1 MTFTQKVPCSPF
13 RERELYK
20 LILDVS
26 PKIDVLPYHEMTVSI
41 LSWVLYLSLD
51 SSLLRCTWAVCY
63 SKKDFGLGGSHP
75 GSTLKSRN
83 PGVPVL
89 LGWCL
94 PFPIKYWFLK
104 KSQGFFPDTVAWE
117 QKCCLGER
125 SKKQLVSSFLSL
137 PGLWWDWEC
146 WQSSEPSWQRR
157 KVRKREVHGQET
169 WSLLTSLRRIK
180 RVCLV
185 GRAHL
190 TTASQ
195 HFSSLQRKVIWR
207 DSCKSATT

>member
-26 PKIDVLPYHEMTVSI
+26 PKIDFLLYHEMTISI

-63 SKKDFGLGGSHP
+63 SKKDFGLGGTHP

-89 LGWCL
+89 GWCL
-94 PFPIKYWFLK
+94 PFPTKYWFLK
-104 KSQGFFPDTVAWE
+104 KSHGFFPDTSPRAEMLPWWEVQEAVGVIFPQSAWPLVRLGVLTE
-117 QKCCLGER
+117 FWSTLAEKEGQKER
-125 SKKQLVSSFLSL
+125 SSWTRDLV
-137 PGLWWDWEC
+137 P
-146 WQSSEPSWQRR
+146 
-157 KVRKREVHGQET
+157 T
-169 WSLLTSLRRIK
+169 Y
-180 RVCLV
+180 LV
-185 GRAHL
+185 
-190 TTASQ
+190 TEN
-195 HFSSLQRKVIWR
+195 
-207 DSCKSATT
+207 